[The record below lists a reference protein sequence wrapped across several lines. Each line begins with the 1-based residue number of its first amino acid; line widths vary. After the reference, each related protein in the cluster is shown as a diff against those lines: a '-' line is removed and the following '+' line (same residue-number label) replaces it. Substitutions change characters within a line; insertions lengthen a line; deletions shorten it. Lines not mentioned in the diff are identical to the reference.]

1 MTGFYIMFATAAV
14 FAFIGL
20 IVVNTKFE
28 SAGFIAGILVIFASI
43 FFVIGIIQYF
53 YTAVSAVNQQIPPSP
68 DSSEGSRFR
77 LASPRYTSDNN
88 SGSTP
93 PMRPYGECERSQP
106 ISFVSDNKEKPL
118 SGFSFSITGKMP
130 IKRTN
135 LICLIE
141 HLGGEYHISP
151 RKGTTYLICGPT
163 QSGVVSAKELKAEKR
178 GVQVIDAYQFC
189 QMIGIP
195 SICYLKEHF
204 FELVSLQEVARKK
217 QKQRV
222 DNEQKRNVRE
232 GNEQKRM
239 LMEIVASAKEI
250 AFTTPLQVVANDGD
264 DLFIAKVVKI
274 QHTTVG
280 DYVLFT
286 TDGGSLYLEDLQY
299 DSISVLLDIVERLVA

>member
-28 SAGFIAGILVIFASI
+28 SSGFIAGILVIFASI
-43 FFVIGIIQYF
+43 FFVIGIVQYF
-53 YTAVSAVNQQIPPSP
+53 YAAVSAVNQQIPPSP
-68 DSSEGSRFR
+68 DSSGGSRHR

-93 PMRPYGECERSQP
+93 PMRPYGECEKSQP
-106 ISFVSDNKEKPL
+106 IAFASDKKGKPL
-118 SGFSFSITGKMP
+118 SGLSFSITGKMP

-141 HLGGEYHISP
+141 HLGGEYHSSP

-195 SICYLKEHF
+195 SICHLKEHF

-222 DNEQKRNVRE
+222 DNERKRNVRE

-250 AFTTPLQVVANDGD
+250 VFATPLQVVANDGD
-264 DLFIAKVVKI
+264 DLFIANVVKI

-280 DYVLFT
+280 DYVLLT

-299 DSISVLLDIVERLVA
+299 DSISTLLDIVERLVA

>member
-28 SAGFIAGILVIFASI
+28 SSGFIAGILVIFASI
-43 FFVIGIIQYF
+43 FFVIGIVQYF
-53 YTAVSAVNQQIPPSP
+53 YAAVSAVNQQIPPSP
-68 DSSEGSRFR
+68 DSSGGSRHR

-93 PMRPYGECERSQP
+93 PMRPYGECEKSQP
-106 ISFVSDNKEKPL
+106 IAFASDKKGKPL
-118 SGFSFSITGKMP
+118 SGLSFSITGKMP

-141 HLGGEYHISP
+141 HLGGEYHSSP

-195 SICYLKEHF
+195 SICHLKEHF
-204 FELVSLQEVARKK
+204 FELVSLPEVARKK

-222 DNEQKRNVRE
+222 DNERKRNVRE

-250 AFTTPLQVVANDGD
+250 VFATPLQVVANDGD
-264 DLFIAKVVKI
+264 DLFIANVVKI

-280 DYVLFT
+280 DYVLLT

-299 DSISVLLDIVERLVA
+299 DSISTLLDIVERLVA

>member
-20 IVVNTKFE
+20 IVVNTEFE
-28 SAGFIAGILVIFASI
+28 SSGFIAGILVIFASI
-43 FFVIGIIQYF
+43 FFVIGIVQYF
-53 YTAVSAVNQQIPPSP
+53 YAAVSAVNQQIPPSP
-68 DSSEGSRFR
+68 DSSGGSRHR

-93 PMRPYGECERSQP
+93 PMRPNGECERSQL
-106 ISFVSDNKEKPL
+106 ISFVLDNKGKPL
-118 SGFSFSITGKMP
+118 SGLSFSITGKMP

-135 LICLIE
+135 LVCLIE
-141 HLGGEYHISP
+141 HLGGEFHSTP
-151 RKGTTYLICGPT
+151 RKGTTYLLCGPT
-163 QSGVVSAKELKAEKR
+163 QSGAVSAKELKAEKR

-195 SICYLKEHF
+195 SICHLKEHF
-204 FELVSLQEVARKK
+204 FKLVSLQEVARKK

-222 DNEQKRNVRE
+222 DNERKRNVRE

-250 AFTTPLQVVANDGD
+250 VFATPLQVVANDGD
-264 DLFIAKVVKI
+264 DLFIANVVKI

-280 DYVLFT
+280 DYVLLT

-299 DSISVLLDIVERLVA
+299 DSISTLLDIVERLVA

>member
-1 MTGFYIMFATAAV
+1 MFAIAVV

-28 SAGFIAGILVIFASI
+28 SAGFIAGILAIFASI
-43 FFVIGIIQYF
+43 FFVIGIVQYF
-53 YTAVSAVNQQIPPSP
+53 YGAISTVNQLIPSSPDKSGGKPSP
-68 DSSEGSRFR
+68 SGI
-77 LASPRYTSDNN
+77 AKYTSDNN

-106 ISFVSDNKEKPL
+106 IAYPSDKKEKSL
-118 SGFSFSITGKMP
+118 SGLSFSITGKMP

-141 HLGGEYHISP
+141 HLGGEFHSTP
-151 RKGTTYLICGPT
+151 RRGTTYLLCGPT
-163 QSGVVSAKELKAEKR
+163 QSGAVSAKELKAEKR

-189 QMIGIP
+189 QMIDIP
-195 SICYLKEHF
+195 SICHLKEHF

-222 DNEQKRNVRE
+222 DNERKRNVRE

-250 AFTTPLQVVANDGD
+250 AFATPLQVVANDGD

-280 DYVLFT
+280 DYMLFT

-299 DSISVLLDIVERLVA
+299 DSISTLLDIVERLVA